1 MNSKFFQAL
10 ATATTFA
17 GIIATSG
24 VANAASLSFSAS
36 TDFARTD
43 FEKTLSL
50 TQFNSALG
58 ELESV
63 TIKYQAD
70 IKANGSFTNTGPKES
85 QATIILG
92 GETFGSNLGLEL
104 KDQFQLNLSPTKTSN
119 FKVAGFSTVTL
130 PDIVATGLETKT
142 LSKGVDNLNA
152 FIGNANVNFLFT
164 ALARSAVIGPGN
176 VSSQIN
182 TFAQGMLEVTY
193 QYNETPK
200 PVPESS
206 AVLGLGLIA
215 GLGILLNT
223 KKIRVKTSSF

>member
-36 TDFARTD
+36 TDFEPTD
-43 FEKTLSL
+43 FKKTLSL
-50 TQFNSALG
+50 QQFNSALG
-58 ELESV
+58 ELQSV
-63 TIKYQAD
+63 TIKYEAGIQ
-70 IKANGSFTNTGPKES
+70 ANGSFTNKGTSET
-85 QATIILG
+85 QAKIILG
-92 GETFGSNLGLEL
+92 GETFGSNLGLAL
-104 KDQFQLNLSPTKTSN
+104 KDQFQLNLSPTKTST
-119 FKVAGFSTVTL
+119 FQVAGSSTVAL
-130 PDIVATGLETKT
+130 PELVATGVETKT
-142 LSKGVDNLNA
+142 LSKGLDNLNA
-152 FIGNANVNFLFT
+152 FIGNANVDFLFT
-164 ALARSAVIGPGN
+164 ALATSVVMGSGN

-193 QYNETPK
+193 QYNETSK
-200 PVPESS
+200 SVPESS

-223 KKIRVKTSSF
+223 KKNRVKTSSC